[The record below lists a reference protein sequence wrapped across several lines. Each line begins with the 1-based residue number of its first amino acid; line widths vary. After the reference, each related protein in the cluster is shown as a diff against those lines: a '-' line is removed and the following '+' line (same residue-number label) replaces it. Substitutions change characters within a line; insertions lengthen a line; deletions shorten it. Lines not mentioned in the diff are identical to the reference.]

1 MDDIAQF
8 DFPTDSPKI
17 IKVIGVGGGGGNA
30 VNHMYR
36 EGIHDV
42 TFVLCN
48 TDNQALAESP
58 VPVKLQLGRSITQG
72 LGAGNR
78 PERAR
83 DAAEESIEDIRN
95 QLNDGTKMVFITVYC
110 GPSFSHYTFRIE
122 IIFIFAYCLPSC
134 TSSSISA

>member
-1 MDDIAQF
+1 MDEIVQF

-48 TDNQALAESP
+48 TDNGHATPPKKVL
-58 VPVKLQLGRSITQG
+58 T
-72 LGAGNR
+72 
-78 PERAR
+78 
-83 DAAEESIEDIRN
+83 
-95 QLNDGTKMVFITVYC
+95 
-110 GPSFSHYTFRIE
+110 
-122 IIFIFAYCLPSC
+122 
-134 TSSSISA
+134 ISKNS

>member
-42 TFVLCN
+42 TFVVCATPTARRWKTLRFLLNCN
-48 TDNQALAESP
+48 WAREDS
-58 VPVKLQLGRSITQG
+58 
-72 LGAGNR
+72 GAGNR
-78 PERAR
+78 PARAR
-83 DAAEESIEDIRN
+83 KKRPKRASNEVK
-95 QLNDGTKMVFITVYC
+95 GC
-110 GPSFSHYTFRIE
+110 
-122 IIFIFAYCLPSC
+122 
-134 TSSSISA
+134 

>member
-1 MDDIAQF
+1 MDEIVQF

-58 VPVKLQLGRSITQG
+58 VPVKLQLVVASHKD
-72 LGAGNR
+72 LEPA
-78 PERAR
+78 
-83 DAAEESIEDIRN
+83 
-95 QLNDGTKMVFITVYC
+95 TVPN
-110 GPSFSHYTFRIE
+110 GHATPPKKVLT
-122 IIFIFAYCLPSC
+122 
-134 TSSSISA
+134 ISKNS

>member
-1 MDDIAQF
+1 MDEIVQF

-58 VPVKLQLGRSITQG
+58 CTGQTATGTFHHARTRCRKPS
-72 LGAGNR
+72 GA
-78 PERAR
+78 
-83 DAAEESIEDIRN
+83 
-95 QLNDGTKMVFITVYC
+95 
-110 GPSFSHYTFRIE
+110 
-122 IIFIFAYCLPSC
+122 C
-134 TSSSISA
+134 T

>member
-1 MDDIAQF
+1 MDEIVQF

-58 VPVKLQLGRSITQG
+58 VPVKLQLGEKPFILYPQAVEGRTEG
-72 LGAGNR
+72 LLLIQFFL
-78 PERAR
+78 
-83 DAAEESIEDIRN
+83 IE
-95 QLNDGTKMVFITVYC
+95 
-110 GPSFSHYTFRIE
+110 
-122 IIFIFAYCLPSC
+122 
-134 TSSSISA
+134 